1 VVRQYG
7 RKRQTLRPRAPRLTR
22 GAPTGGRQGGLDPA
36 EPQRAPRGCPGPA
49 SGPCDA
55 QLRPASCEQRPA
67 CAIPPRARGAGPRA
81 PLTAAAAAQARKG
94 ETVAVKIDAV
104 NDQQEGCP
112 LPPLLEVNAYICIYI
127 YIYIWGMEEGCHG
140 ELRKCSLPW
149 SCICPSEVRFP
160 CASPMCRR
168 ARGEAGRSALWAAV

>member
-1 VVRQYG
+1 METLSKWRNAYEWFGSMVENDRP
-7 RKRQTLRPRAPRLTR
+7 LRPRAPRLTR

-49 SGPCDA
+49 TRTCDA
-55 QLRPASCEQRPA
+55 QLRQESCAQRSA

-112 LPPLLEVNAYICIYI
+112 LPPPFIRGHIYGG
-127 YIYIWGMEEGCHG
+127 W
-140 ELRKCSLPW
+140 
-149 SCICPSEVRFP
+149 
-160 CASPMCRR
+160 RR
-168 ARGEAGRSALWAAV
+168 VTTGY